1 MSAALVGA
9 AGSSATGLP
18 LWAVCAIAFVAILA
32 VTGVALFV
40 PMSVRR
46 RRAEQQRLDEVRRY
60 RILIAVDDDD
70 DEPVYEAQESTVA
83 VRALDLVDRLLR
95 ARGER
100 GAVIARLE
108 QAGLRIRPEEWVL
121 IRLLVPIA
129 LGAAGLLMINVVGL
143 LVGFVAGWV
152 GCGSFLRIKAS
163 RRRAAFET
171 NLPDALELVAGAL
184 RTGFA
189 LNHSLQTV
197 VREGVD
203 PVATEFGRALHEVR
217 LGADLEDALDD
228 LAARMDS
235 YDLRLVVMA
244 MRTAREIGGNMAEV
258 LDTAVDTMRERTLL
272 RGQVKAL
279 SAEGRFSAK
288 ILIALPLLMAAY
300 LLAFKRDYLAPL
312 YTTGTGIALLVVGV
326 VLLLLGSVWL
336 SRLTKIE
343 V

>member
-1 MSAALVGA
+1 MSAETAASSGGAGLALWV
-9 AGSSATGLP
+9 
-18 LWAVCAIAFVAILA
+18 VCAIAFVAFLA
-32 VTGVALFV
+32 VAGVALFV
-40 PMSVRR
+40 PLSVRR

-60 RILIAVDDDD
+60 RVLIAVEGDDDK
-70 DEPVYEAQESTVA
+70 PVVEAQESTVA
-83 VRALDLVDRLLR
+83 VRALALADRVLR

-108 QAGLRIRPEEWVL
+108 QAGLRMRPEEWVL
-121 IRLLVPIA
+121 LRVLVPVA
-129 LGAAGLLMINVVGL
+129 LGAAGLLLVNVVGL
-143 LVGFVAGWV
+143 LVAAAAGWV
-152 GCGSFLRIKAS
+152 GCSSFLRIKAS

-197 VREGVD
+197 VREGID
-203 PVATEFGRALHEVR
+203 PVSTEFGRALQEVR

-235 YDLRLVVMA
+235 YDMKLVVMA
-244 MRTAREIGGNMAEV
+244 IRTAREIGGNLAEV
-258 LDTAVDTMRERTLL
+258 LETAVETMRERTIL
-272 RGQVKAL
+272 RGHVKAL

-288 ILIALPLLMAAY
+288 VLVALPVLMAAY
-300 LLAFKRDYLAPL
+300 LLAFKRDYLMPL
-312 YTTGTGIALLVVGV
+312 YTTGVGIALLVVGI
-326 VLLLLGSVWL
+326 VLLLLGTVWL